1 MSSNAVVLTV
11 GTFDVPHCGHAIF
24 LQRAAK
30 LGKLIVG
37 VNTDEYVL
45 SYKKRSPVFDYESR
59 SYLLSMLD
67 GVSEVIPNSQDDLRP
82 MLEQVKPD
90 FLVIGSDW
98 GDRYFEQ
105 IQLSRKELKDLG
117 VTMLYLPYT
126 LEISTS
132 KLIKEIKAYDGIQA

>member
-1 MSSNAVVLTV
+1 MSSNAVVLSV
-11 GTFDVPHCGHAIF
+11 GTWDCPHAGHAIF

-30 LGKLIVG
+30 LGRLIVG
-37 VNTDEYVL
+37 VNTDEYIL
-45 SYKKRSPVFDYESR
+45 GYKKRTPIYDYEDR
-59 SYLLSMLD
+59 AYLISMLD

-105 IQLSRKELKDLG
+105 IQLSRKELKDMG

-132 KLIKEIKAYDGIQA
+132 SLIKKVKSYDGI